1 MAEQFNAVLKGEV
14 STEQAAQTLQKQLES
29 IIEQGQES

>member
-1 MAEQFNAVLKGEV
+1 MAEQFNGVLKGEV
-14 STEQAAQTLQKQLES
+14 SPEQAVQTLQKQLES

>member
-14 STEQAAQTLQKQLES
+14 SLEQAAQALQKQLES

>member
-1 MAEQFNAVLKGEV
+1 MAEQYNAVLKGEA
-14 STEQAAQTLQKQLES
+14 SPEQAAQTLQKQLES